1 MSVFE
6 LLRFLVY
13 NITTKGKY
21 NGEESKVYY
30 NEDAPV
36 SHSQFNII
44 WKQNKVIIP
53 AVVLQVIEN
62 N

>member
-13 NITTKGKY
+13 NINITTKGKY

-44 WKQNKVIIP
+44 WKQNKAITCSSL
-53 AVVLQVIEN
+53 AGYRK
-62 N
+62 